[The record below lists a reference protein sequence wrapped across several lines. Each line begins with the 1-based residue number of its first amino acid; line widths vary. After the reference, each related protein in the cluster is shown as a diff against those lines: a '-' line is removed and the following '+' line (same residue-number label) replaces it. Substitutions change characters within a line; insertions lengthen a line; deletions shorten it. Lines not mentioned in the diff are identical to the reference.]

1 MAGALLADLRF
12 GLTAS
17 QRLAAVAVLQTVVER
32 IDRVAVFGSR
42 AEGRQRPNSDLDLV
56 LFGPVDER
64 DCDRLGTLFQDSAL
78 PFSVDVKSYDCLT
91 YAPLRRHIDQ
101 AARAWLVRVGGRL
114 TEVPASVDA

>member
-1 MAGALLADLRF
+1 MASAVAPDLRF

-17 QRLAAVAVLQTVVER
+17 QRQAALAVLQTVADR

-64 DCDRLGTLFQDSAL
+64 DCDRLGTLFQDCAL
-78 PFSVDVKSYDCLT
+78 PFSVDVKSYDCLS

-101 AARAWLVRVGGRL
+101 AARAWLVRVDGRL
-114 TEVPASVDA
+114 TEVFSPADA